1 MGIFKL
7 NWLITI
13 FLIIITIVWGC
24 EDSINSPK
32 DIVFPDKD
40 VSYTLQVEPFLN
52 LTCSFAGCHG
62 NSAAAGIRLNDYF
75 SIINTPGLVIPQNPD
90 GSLLNQILEERK
102 PHFTY
107 YEKSN
112 ITDNHVKGMRQW
124 VLEGAK
130 LSNN

>member
-1 MGIFKL
+1 MKIL
-7 NWLITI
+7 HLILLITI
-13 FLIIITIVWGC
+13 SLLILISTGC

-40 VSYTLQVEPFLN
+40 VSYSLHVEPFLN

-102 PHFTY
+102 AHFTY

-112 ITDNHVKGMRQW
+112 ITDNHVQGMRQW

>member
-1 MGIFKL
+1 MFSKHKFIFMSV
-7 NWLITI
+7 
-13 FLIIITIVWGC
+13 FSIVLMTFGC
-24 EDSINSPK
+24 ENSIDSPK
-32 DIVFPDKD
+32 DIIFPEKD
-40 VSYTLQVEPFLN
+40 VSYTNHVEPFLN

-62 NSAAAGIRLNDYF
+62 NTAKAGIRLNDYF
-75 SIINTPGLVIPQNPD
+75 SIINTPGLVIPKNPD

-112 ITDNHVKGMRQW
+112 ITDNHIQGMRLW